1 MLPEVRGLVQYA
13 QLLACGPRPSW
24 SRAGA
29 NGTSTQEREMS
40 AQEGEDKGGSAIG
53 KQPQGRRQ
61 STGAAPISVRIV
73 FARLKGREPKNPRE
87 ADSGDG

>member
-1 MLPEVRGLVQYA
+1 VLPEVRGLVQYA

-40 AQEGEDKGGSAIG
+40 AQEGEAKGVPAIG
-53 KQPQGRRQ
+53 KQLG
-61 STGAAPISVRIV
+61 
-73 FARLKGREPKNPRE
+73 
-87 ADSGDG
+87 